1 MRRLGKRIVAITLA
15 ATMMGSLTPQAMTF
29 LQNEVVYAAETSG
42 SGILYESNTEKTTTV
57 DFSQLKDDDWDNKTE
72 VVYAYTNNEV
82 LRVNPNFEL
91 KTTVKISADD
101 YRTLENDGSHIKLQ
115 GVVKLTEANTYTS
128 GDSWPYLDKKAFT
141 QREDGNYYA
150 DAVIEFKDKTAA
162 QLMEIDF
169 EIVGVGFKGDVTF
182 GDVSVTNKATVYESV
197 LYSGNEIKTQDVDF
211 SNLKK
216 EDWGDGKKTVTY
228 AYTNDVER
236 ITTENFKVK
245 VKVGISAADY
255 QTLESDGNYIKLQ
268 GVVKLTE
275 ANTYTSGDSWP
286 YLNKDAFEKGEDGNY
301 YADAVIEFK
310 DKAAAKLMEI
320 DFEIV
325 GIGFKGNISFSDVS
339 VINITTEK
347 PELTKQDPTV
357 LSDLKDASQAGQW
370 AGETG
375 YQYFHGG
382 TENAAPEVSYDAN
395 NGDGRLKASLNYT
408 ANSGESW
415 SEAKVKFTPE
425 KAVDISNY
433 NQVSV
438 DLIYP
443 ENSNI
448 SKIKFFSNSGINK
461 DTSIDTSEATDAGNG
476 YKKVT
481 ITLGFSPSTTPLE
494 DLTIGLIGVNSSF
507 KGDVYLDNLILSQK
521 DASGDFVKITTT
533 PNANGTQAAVA
544 TTTKTLTMT
553 DPNASD
559 SAKALYA
566 YLQGLTESDQVLF
579 GHQNDVSR
587 SVSGKE
593 LGDVKDVTGSVSGI
607 FGIDSLALFGSE
619 AGGTDAKTALEN
631 SIKYSKDA
639 AANGAIVTLSAHM
652 PNFTNAK
659 IKDNGNGTYDFFNC
673 DFNESKDTSGDSLKK
688 ILPGGEKNEVY
699 RAYLD
704 TIAKYANELQ
714 NDNIPVI
721 FRPFHEN
728 TGSWFWW
735 GSANTAESYKSLYA
749 YTRDYLES
757 KGVHNMLYVYSP
769 NGPLES
775 EEDYMKAY
783 PGDAYVDILAFDYY
797 NDFNTYPASADTSF
811 FNNLDKTCSV
821 VSAVAKKHDKLAA
834 ISETGTRVMK
844 KDGSDN
850 EGLLVKN
857 NPVSEAKSGKN
868 WYQEVSNIAKKND
881 MPYYLVWANFSDTN
895 FYVPYKYNDT
905 LGQEMINDFISYYNS
920 DSSIFGNGTNF
931 YDNISKF
938 ANAKTKDYTETS
950 GYMVAPF
957 DMDAILDTTTLKA
970 SVSNA
975 TKVSFVVKDTASNK
989 SVTLEAA
996 KNENGLY
1003 TAELTD
1009 AIMAEIGKTD
1019 VAQIQLVA
1027 DGKTLSTI
1035 ENLSLGKEKEKAPA
1049 GVLENFDYYVGSNG
1063 LLDVAYNGNSA
1074 AGCSSSFTLDKTY
1087 KSDGTYGAAFNYKLK
1102 TASSEV
1108 WTGLVNSKLSNTDF
1122 SAYNAL
1128 KFWTKLDGKGQKVV
1142 VQIKA
1147 GGEEFEVYLTNLAK
1161 TTGEYELTVPFSAFK
1176 GKNGGTLDVEALK
1189 DVQAFGIWCNSNP
1202 AGEAV
1207 DVESTIYFDAFVGT
1221 NASESEMTKVD
1232 ANGFVIADTNSGN
1245 NGGST
1250 GGSTGGTTTPGTT
1263 TPDKPS
1269 SDTKTETSTET
1280 KPDGTKIETTTT
1292 TKEDGSV
1299 TKKSEIT
1306 DASGNKVATVT
1317 VKTDAAGKTTATAS
1331 VTATSK
1337 SGVTGTKTTIS
1348 ADTVKKITDAAGTDE
1363 VVISQRVADAT
1374 GKVLYTV
1381 KANASDLTAG
1391 NKLSIVKYNTKTKK
1405 YVLVSK
1411 KEYKVSASGNV
1422 SVTIKNNGTYKLVSQ
1437 KKADE
1442 ITKSVLK
1449 TVKAKNTAKTL
1460 KKGQK
1465 TTMAL
1470 NSALDK
1476 SNVSKITYSSSKS
1489 SIAKVD
1495 KNGKVTAKK
1504 AGTATIKAK
1513 VTLKNGKTK
1522 IVTMKVTVK

>member
-42 SGILYESNTEKTTTV
+42 PLYENDQEKTVEDV
-57 DFSQLKDDDWDNKTE
+57 DFSSLEKENWGKKAE
-72 VVYAYTNNEV
+72 VTYAYTNNEI
-82 LRVNPNFEL
+82 LKVNSNFEL
-91 KTTVKISADD
+91 KTKVKISADA
-101 YRTLENDGSHIKLQ
+101 YQTLEKDGNYIKLQ

-128 GDSWPYLDKKAFT
+128 GDSCPYLNKDAFKKG
-141 QREDGNYYA
+141 EDGNYYA

-275 ANTYTSGDSWP
+275 ANTYTSGDSLP

-375 YQYFHGG
+375 HQYFHGG

-395 NGDGRLKASLNYT
+395 NGDGRLKVSLNYT

-438 DLIYP
+438 DLIYL

-481 ITLGFSPSTTPLE
+481 ITLGFSPSTTPLD

-507 KGDVYLDNLILSQK
+507 NGNVYLDNLTLSQK
-521 DASGDFVKITTT
+521 DASADYTKITETA
-533 PNANGTQAAVA
+533 NADGTQANVTA
-544 TTTKTLTMT
+544 TGETLTMT
-553 DPNASD
+553 DPYATA

-607 FGIDSLALFGSE
+607 FGIDSLSLFGSE
-619 AGGTDAKTALEN
+619 AGGTDAETALQK
-631 SIKYSKDA
+631 SIDYSKKA
-639 AANGAIVTLSAHM
+639 VENGAIVTLSAHM

-659 IKDNGNGTYDFFNC
+659 ITKNEDGTYNFFNC

-699 RAYLD
+699 KAYLD
-704 TIAKYANELQ
+704 TIAKYANKLQ
-714 NDNIPVI
+714 EDKIPVI

-757 KGVHNMLYVYSP
+757 RGVHNMLYVYSP
-769 NGPLES
+769 NGPL
-775 EEDYMKAY
+775 
-783 PGDAYVDILAFDYY
+783 
-797 NDFNTYPASADTSF
+797 
-811 FNNLDKTCSV
+811 
-821 VSAVAKKHDKLAA
+821 
-834 ISETGTRVMK
+834 
-844 KDGSDN
+844 
-850 EGLLVKN
+850 
-857 NPVSEAKSGKN
+857 
-868 WYQEVSNIAKKND
+868 
-881 MPYYLVWANFSDTN
+881 
-895 FYVPYKYNDT
+895 
-905 LGQEMINDFISYYNS
+905 
-920 DSSIFGNGTNF
+920 
-931 YDNISKF
+931 
-938 ANAKTKDYTETS
+938 
-950 GYMVAPF
+950 
-957 DMDAILDTTTLKA
+957 
-970 SVSNA
+970 
-975 TKVSFVVKDTASNK
+975 
-989 SVTLEAA
+989 
-996 KNENGLY
+996 
-1003 TAELTD
+1003 
-1009 AIMAEIGKTD
+1009 
-1019 VAQIQLVA
+1019 
-1027 DGKTLSTI
+1027 
-1035 ENLSLGKEKEKAPA
+1035 
-1049 GVLENFDYYVGSNG
+1049 
-1063 LLDVAYNGNSA
+1063 
-1074 AGCSSSFTLDKTY
+1074 
-1087 KSDGTYGAAFNYKLK
+1087 
-1102 TASSEV
+1102 
-1108 WTGLVNSKLSNTDF
+1108 
-1122 SAYNAL
+1122 
-1128 KFWTKLDGKGQKVV
+1128 
-1142 VQIKA
+1142 
-1147 GGEEFEVYLTNLAK
+1147 
-1161 TTGEYELTVPFSAFK
+1161 
-1176 GKNGGTLDVEALK
+1176 
-1189 DVQAFGIWCNSNP
+1189 
-1202 AGEAV
+1202 
-1207 DVESTIYFDAFVGT
+1207 
-1221 NASESEMTKVD
+1221 
-1232 ANGFVIADTNSGN
+1232 
-1245 NGGST
+1245 
-1250 GGSTGGTTTPGTT
+1250 
-1263 TPDKPS
+1263 
-1269 SDTKTETSTET
+1269 
-1280 KPDGTKIETTTT
+1280 
-1292 TKEDGSV
+1292 
-1299 TKKSEIT
+1299 
-1306 DASGNKVATVT
+1306 
-1317 VKTDAAGKTTATAS
+1317 
-1331 VTATSK
+1331 
-1337 SGVTGTKTTIS
+1337 
-1348 ADTVKKITDAAGTDE
+1348 
-1363 VVISQRVADAT
+1363 
-1374 GKVLYTV
+1374 
-1381 KANASDLTAG
+1381 
-1391 NKLSIVKYNTKTKK
+1391 
-1405 YVLVSK
+1405 
-1411 KEYKVSASGNV
+1411 
-1422 SVTIKNNGTYKLVSQ
+1422 
-1437 KKADE
+1437 
-1442 ITKSVLK
+1442 
-1449 TVKAKNTAKTL
+1449 
-1460 KKGQK
+1460 
-1465 TTMAL
+1465 
-1470 NSALDK
+1470 
-1476 SNVSKITYSSSKS
+1476 
-1489 SIAKVD
+1489 
-1495 KNGKVTAKK
+1495 
-1504 AGTATIKAK
+1504 
-1513 VTLKNGKTK
+1513 
-1522 IVTMKVTVK
+1522 